1 MSGQYGE
8 VVTLLAKKQQKT
20 TIGTEGRKVSSPGLH
35 QAVNH
40 PQPLSPPPS
49 QYTTFF
55 REGLTL
61 QEKMKLSSLSLLV
74 LLATA
79 CLRLGDSTNPPLY
92 RSPYEPNNAFGF
104 LLNSGQCSTT
114 YQYKFIKVDCITCA
128 YQVYRWLFF
137 GLCCSAFGMRL
148 CPALDTP

>member
-1 MSGQYGE
+1 
-8 VVTLLAKKQQKT
+8 
-20 TIGTEGRKVSSPGLH
+20 
-35 QAVNH
+35 
-40 PQPLSPPPS
+40 
-49 QYTTFF
+49 
-55 REGLTL
+55 
-61 QEKMKLSSLSLLV
+61 MKLSSLSLLV
-74 LLATA
+74 LLAAA

-137 GLCCSAFGMRL
+137 GLCCSAFGMRFVSGTGHTL
-148 CPALDTP
+148 TSYLALIHRFFFFYISLSS